1 MKTIQELKK
10 ASLIELAENAK
21 EWGIKTSTIF
31 DNCLKCIIYRNKM
44 SGFPEYIRTCSCVQ
58 WYAARLWV
66 WVRAQKRC
74 KIWAMASG
82 IVTGF
87 SLAAIVM
94 MSRAGVDLIDQ
105 MWAVILFAIA
115 GFVLTI
121 SSCKL

>member
-1 MKTIQELKK
+1 MKTIQELGK
-10 ASLIELAENAK
+10 AGLIELAANAK
-21 EWGIKTSTIF
+21 EWQIKTATLM
-31 DNCLKCIIYRNKM
+31 DNCLKCIIYRNAM
-44 SGFPEYIRTCSCVQ
+44 SGWPEYIRTCNYVQ
-58 WYAARLWV
+58 WYAAKLWA

-94 MSRAGVDLIDQ
+94 MSSAGVDLIGQ
-105 MWAVILFAIA
+105 MWAVIMFAIA

>member
-10 ASLIELAENAK
+10 TSLIELAANAK
-21 EWGIKTSTIF
+21 EWQIKTANTM
-31 DNCLKCIIYRNKM
+31 DNCLKCTIYRRAM
-44 SGFPEYIRTCSCVQ
+44 SGLPEYIRTCNYVQ
-58 WYAARLWV
+58 WYAAKLWV
-66 WVRAQKRC
+66 WVREQKRC
-74 KIWAMASG
+74 KVWAMASG

-94 MSRAGVDLIDQ
+94 MSRAGVDLIGQ

-115 GFVLTI
+115 GFILTI

>member
-1 MKTIQELKK
+1 MKAIQELKD
-10 ASLIELAENAK
+10 ASLIELAANAK
-21 EWGIKTSTIF
+21 EWNLKTVSMIG
-31 DNCLKCIIYRNKM
+31 NCLKYIIYRNAM
-44 SGFPEYIRTCSCVQ
+44 NRFPEHIRTCNYVQ
-58 WYAARLWV
+58 WYAAKLWV

-74 KIWAMASG
+74 KVWAMASG

-87 SLAAIVM
+87 SLASIIM
-94 MSRAGVDLIDQ
+94 MSRAGVDLIGQ

>member
-10 ASLIELAENAK
+10 ASLIELAANTK
-21 EWGIKTSTIF
+21 EWQIKTATEMG
-31 DNCLKCIIYRNKM
+31 NCLKCIIHRRAM
-44 SGFPEYIRTCSCVQ
+44 SGFPEYIRTCNYVQ
-58 WYAARLWV
+58 WYAAKLWV

-74 KIWAMASG
+74 KVWAMASG

-105 MWAVILFAIA
+105 MWAVILFTIA
-115 GFVLTI
+115 GFILTI

>member
-21 EWGIKTSTIF
+21 EWQIKTATTM
-31 DNCLKCIIYRNKM
+31 DNCLKCIIYRRAM
-44 SGFPEYIRTCSCVQ
+44 SGLPEYIRTCNCAQ
-58 WYAARLWV
+58 WYAAKLWA

-74 KIWAMASG
+74 KVWAMASG

-94 MSRAGVDLIDQ
+94 MTRAGVDLMGQ

-115 GFVLTI
+115 GLVLTI

>member
-10 ASLIELAENAK
+10 ASLIELAANAK
-21 EWGIKTSTIF
+21 EWQINTATTM
-31 DNCLKCIIYRNKM
+31 DNCLKCIIYRRAM
-44 SGFPEYIRTCSCVQ
+44 SGLPEYIRTCNYVQ
-58 WYAARLWV
+58 WYAAKLLA

-74 KIWAMASG
+74 KVWAMASG

-87 SLAAIVM
+87 SLASIIM
-94 MSRAGVDLIDQ
+94 MTHSGVDLIGQ

>member
-1 MKTIQELKK
+1 MKTIQELKR

-21 EWGIKTSTIF
+21 EWQILTVTAM
-31 DNCLKCIIYRNKM
+31 DNCLECVIYRVAMNGL
-44 SGFPEYIRTCSCVQ
+44 SEHIRTCNYVQ
-58 WYAARLWV
+58 WYAAKLWV
-66 WVRAQKRC
+66 WLRAQKRC

-94 MSRAGVDLIDQ
+94 MSRAGVDLIGQ